1 MSKQKD
7 RAPCFFSF
15 FESTLCGLS
24 LKKNEC
30 AKKERRDGPLL
41 AVGLSCVWSLMK
53 DPFLHEKSSA
63 VVEGEIERGK
73 KAPPW
78 LCWRSVQKRNGGR
91 VKQADCLESNKTR
104 RLRGPGSSFGSFDW
118 FQRIGLGPTRRESF
132 KLLIVGSPSPK
143 ISVYPKH
150 ISLRSWMWP
159 QLLSLSRM
167 AALWS

>member
-1 MSKQKD
+1 MSKQKV
-7 RAPCFFSF
+7 RAPCFFLF

-73 KAPPW
+73 KPLLGFAGD
-78 LCWRSVQKRNGGR
+78 QYKREMG
-91 VKQADCLESNKTR
+91 
-104 RLRGPGSSFGSFDW
+104 
-118 FQRIGLGPTRRESF
+118 
-132 KLLIVGSPSPK
+132 VG
-143 ISVYPKH
+143 
-150 ISLRSWMWP
+150 
-159 QLLSLSRM
+159 
-167 AALWS
+167 